1 MYVRLTPTPSSYPL
15 NSQFMAD
22 VIANPRRASQN
33 GATNSVAASPAVR
46 LEPHWA
52 RQLAESPANRY
63 SFVCNAVIAA
73 CREKDNERLN
83 DLAVLCAELT
93 ACCNS
98 LGPEWLGRLCEFFF
112 CHSSSSFFYPGVLK
126 ALCPHDTSSTLFYPD
141 VQRIVDVTDLSIH
154 TSLAVFTSILIGN
167 FGPNLLH
174 WPS

>member
-1 MYVRLTPTPSSYPL
+1 MYVRLTPTATSYPL

-46 LEPHWA
+46 LEPHWP

-63 SFVCNAVIAA
+63 SFVCNAVVAA

-93 ACCNS
+93 ACCNA
-98 LGPEWLGRLCEFFF
+98 LGPEWL
-112 CHSSSSFFYPGVLK
+112 GVLK
-126 ALCPHDTSSTLFYPD
+126 ALCPMDTSSTPFYPD
-141 VQRIVDVTDLSIH
+141 VQRMVDVTDLSIH
-154 TSLAVFTSILIGN
+154 TSLAVFTSILIGK
-167 FGPNLLH
+167 LKI
-174 WPS
+174 

>member
-1 MYVRLTPTPSSYPL
+1 MIPSLKAMYVRLTPTPSSYPL

-93 ACCNS
+93 ACCNA
-98 LGPEWLGRLCEFFF
+98 LGPEWLG
-112 CHSSSSFFYPGVLK
+112 K
-126 ALCPHDTSSTLFYPD
+126 
-141 VQRIVDVTDLSIH
+141 
-154 TSLAVFTSILIGN
+154 LIG
-167 FGPNLLH
+167 FCIAFI
-174 WPS
+174 